1 MAQLWPLPNERGF
14 RTRKQRKLEQK
25 CNTHGVLRA
34 SLRRVVVV
42 VVVVVVVAAAVRQVP
57 MSGQGA
63 NRRAGLQLSRAV
75 GDGSCGRG

>member
-1 MAQLWPLPNERGF
+1 LAQLWPLPNERGF

-42 VVVVVVVAAAVRQVP
+42 VDVVVAAAAVGQVP